1 MLDCPRVFDSITDAY
16 LSSAQIAACFDARAT
31 VARMLEFEAAL
42 ARAQA
47 GLDMIPAPAA
57 AIIADT
63 CTVELFDVDAIKRDT
78 AASSSAAI
86 PLVNALTAQVAR
98 RDADAALH
106 VHWGSS
112 SQDVMDSALMLQ
124 SRAALDLLLPRLTR
138 IAINL
143 ANLTR
148 EHRDTLMVARTLSQ
162 HALPTL
168 FGYKSALWL
177 QAIMHSAVELSSAR
191 ATLPLQFGGAAG
203 TLAAYGTRGIE
214 LRDAVARELNL
225 QAILPWHTDR
235 SVPRA
240 LAAALAMLAA
250 SAGKLANDLIL
261 MMQSE
266 VGELVEGGGS
276 ERGGSSAMPH
286 KRNPV
291 AALAVV
297 AGAHR
302 VPGQLAGLFACFD
315 HSHERAS
322 GAWHAEWQSL
332 RDIFITVGGMV
343 EQLDVAL
350 DGMQVRVDVMRANLD
365 LSQGLVMAE
374 AVAMALSA
382 ALGRSAAQSLVKR
395 AVAAASVDARP
406 VRDVLLEDPSV
417 LRELGSEGLARAM
430 DPHAYLGVSALFID
444 EVLQRFDAW
453 QRLLH
458 GR

>member
-1 MLDCPRVFDSITDAY
+1 MFDSIADAY
-16 LSSAQIAACFDARAT
+16 LSSAPIAACFDAHAT

-47 GLDMIPAPAA
+47 DLHMIPATAA
-57 AIIADT
+57 AIIAD
-63 CTVELFDVDAIKRDT
+63 CCMVQLFDIDAIKRDT
-78 AASSSAAI
+78 AASSSAAL

-98 RDADAALH
+98 RDADAALY

-124 SRAALDLLLPRLTR
+124 SRAALKLLLPRLAS
-138 IAINL
+138 IANKL
-143 ANLTR
+143 ASLTR
-148 EHRDTLMVARTLSQ
+148 EHRTTLMVARTLSQ

-177 QAIMHSAVELSSAR
+177 QAIMNSAAELSNAR
-191 ATLPLQFGGAAG
+191 DTLPLQFGGAAG
-203 TLAAYGTRGIE
+203 TLAAYGTHGIE
-214 LRDAVARELNL
+214 VRDAVARELDL

-266 VGELVEGGGS
+266 VAELVEGGGS
-276 ERGGSSAMPH
+276 ERGGSTAMPH

-291 AALAVV
+291 AAVAVV

-302 VPGQLAGLFACFD
+302 VPGQLAALFSCFD

-332 RDIFITVGGMV
+332 REIFVTVGGMV

-350 DGMQVRVDVMRANLD
+350 DGMQVRVDAMRANLD

-374 AVAMALSA
+374 AVAMALSP
-382 ALGRSAAQSLVKR
+382 ALGRNAAQSLVKR
-395 AVAAASVDARP
+395 AVATASSDARLLYE
-406 VRDVLLEDPSV
+406 VLVEDHSV
-417 LRELGSEGLARAM
+417 LRELGALGVARVMA
-430 DPHAYLGVSALFID
+430 PQSYLGVSAVFID
-444 EVLQRFDAW
+444 QVLTRFDAW
-453 QRLLH
+453 QKH
-458 GR
+458 SGTMT

>member
-1 MLDCPRVFDSITDAY
+1 
-16 LSSAQIAACFDARAT
+16 
-31 VARMLEFEAAL
+31 MLEFEAAL

-47 GLDMIPAPAA
+47 DLHMIPATAA
-57 AIIADT
+57 AIIADS
-63 CTVELFDVDAIKRDT
+63 CVVDLFDIDAIKRDT

-86 PLVNALTAQVAR
+86 PLVNALTAQVAQR
-98 RDADAALH
+98 NADAALY

-124 SRAALDLLLPRLTR
+124 SRAALELLLPRLAS
-138 IAINL
+138 IANNL
-143 ANLTR
+143 ARLTR

-177 QAIMHSAVELSSAR
+177 QAIMNSTVELSTAR
-191 ATLPLQFGGAAG
+191 ETLPLQFGGAAG
-203 TLAAYGTRGIE
+203 TLAAYGTRGVQ

-225 QAILPWHTDR
+225 QAMLPWHTDR

-266 VGELVEGGGS
+266 VAELVEGGGS
-276 ERGGSSAMPH
+276 ERGGSTAMPH

-291 AALAVV
+291 AAVAVV

-302 VPGQLAGLFACFD
+302 VPGQLAALFSCFD

-322 GAWHAEWQSL
+322 GAWHAEWLSL
-332 RDIFITVGGMV
+332 REIFVTVGGMV

-350 DGMQVRVDVMRANLD
+350 DGLQVRVDAMRANLD

-374 AVAMALSA
+374 AVAMALSP

-395 AVAAASVDARP
+395 AVATASADAR
-406 VRDVLLEDPSV
+406 RLHDVLLEDHSV
-417 LRELGSEGLARAM
+417 LRELGALGLARVMA
-430 DPHAYLGVSALFID
+430 PQAYLGVSAVFID
-444 EVLQRFDAW
+444 EVLTRFDAW
-453 QRLLH
+453 QRPT
-458 GR
+458 GTII